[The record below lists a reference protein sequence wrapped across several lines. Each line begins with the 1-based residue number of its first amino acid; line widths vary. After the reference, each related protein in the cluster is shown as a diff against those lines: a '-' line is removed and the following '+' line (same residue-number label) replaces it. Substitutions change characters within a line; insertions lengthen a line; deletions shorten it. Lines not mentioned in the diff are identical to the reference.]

1 MARAGQRYRDARR
14 GADPDTVT
22 SVTSLPTTGER
33 TVPEAPREAYWFAR
47 HDVAYR
53 WLADR
58 VEPGERW
65 LDAGSGEGYGTAR
78 LVDAGA
84 EAIGIELDA
93 YAAAHSAR
101 RYSPAAFARGN
112 LIALP
117 FPARR
122 FDGVVSLQVIEHMWE
137 VGRFLDELVRV
148 CRRGG
153 SVYVSTPNR
162 PVFSPGLDR
171 GERPTN
177 PFHVEEFDAQQLTE
191 MLHDAGLRDINVL
204 GVHHGPRITEWER
217 VHGSLVTAQID
228 AVIRDSWSAEVDDV
242 VASVT
247 ASDFVI
253 SPVIDDAYDLLA
265 YGRVT

>member
-1 MARAGQRYRDARR
+1 M
-14 GADPDTVT
+14 
-22 SVTSLPTTGER
+22 
-33 TVPEAPREAYWFAR
+33 
-47 HDVAYR
+47 
-53 WLADR
+53 
-58 VEPGERW
+58 
-65 LDAGSGEGYGTAR
+65 
-78 LVDAGA
+78 
-84 EAIGIELDA
+84 
-93 YAAAHSAR
+93 
-101 RYSPAAFARGN
+101 
-112 LIALP
+112 
-117 FPARR
+117 
-122 FDGVVSLQVIEHMWE
+122 
-137 VGRFLDELVRV
+137 
-148 CRRGG
+148 
-153 SVYVSTPNR
+153 STPNR